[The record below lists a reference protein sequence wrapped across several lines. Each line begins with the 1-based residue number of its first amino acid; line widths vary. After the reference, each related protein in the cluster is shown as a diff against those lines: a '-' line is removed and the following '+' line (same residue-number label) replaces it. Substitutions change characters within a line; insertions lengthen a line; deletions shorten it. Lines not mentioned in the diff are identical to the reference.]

1 MLEVMLGVRPE
12 ALEEE
17 KEETE
22 EVMGVETLVVEMLPK
37 VVMTP
42 VVVVMPV

>member
-12 ALEEE
+12 APEEE
-17 KEETE
+17 KGETE
-22 EVMGVETLVVEMLPK
+22 EVMGVETLVVEMLPE
-37 VVMTP
+37 VVMKP

>member
-17 KEETE
+17 KGETE
-22 EVMGVETLVVEMLPK
+22 EVMGVETLVVEMLPE